1 VNAADSSASA
11 SHFGKGPLRRSR
23 RRFSIIRM
31 KLAWV
36 TRFSFAV
43 FFVGVLAFPTKANAL
58 GPVDI
63 EIGARAGAAIGPLA
77 PLGFGIGGRAGVSI
91 LGLYAGVDVIDYLG
105 ATSTCG
111 SCSMPPGVPPVKQSR
126 GGLLYGFEGGYN
138 FKFSSVTIRPQLGVG
153 NFRLSSWYGD
163 PSAKVTSNYL
173 YLEPGVVG
181 LVALGALFVGA
192 DVNALLLP
200 TGPNSA
206 LTVHGQIGV
215 TF

>member
-1 VNAADSSASA
+1 
-11 SHFGKGPLRRSR
+11 LRRSR
-23 RRFSIIRM
+23 RRFTITRM

-43 FFVGVLAFPTKANAL
+43 FFVGVLAFSTKANAL

-63 EIGARAGAAIGPLA
+63 EIGARAGAAVGPLA

-105 ATSTCG
+105 ATGPCAG
-111 SCSMPPGVPPVKQSR
+111 CSQPSPPAGQTQVETQQRRSA
-126 GGLLYGFEGGYN
+126 LLYGFEGGYN
-138 FKFSSVTIRPQLGVG
+138 FKVSLVTIRPQLGLG
-153 NFRLSSWYGD
+153 NLRLSSAAGD
-163 PSAKVTSNYL
+163 PPPSHGDISNYV

-181 LVALGALFVGA
+181 LVSLGKLFLGA

-200 TGPNSA
+200 TAPNSA